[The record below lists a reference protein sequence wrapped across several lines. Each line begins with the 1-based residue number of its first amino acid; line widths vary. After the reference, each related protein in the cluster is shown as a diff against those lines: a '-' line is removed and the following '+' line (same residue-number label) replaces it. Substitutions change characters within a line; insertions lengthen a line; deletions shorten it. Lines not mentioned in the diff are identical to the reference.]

1 MALYASVQSFST
13 SLDSASSRKPP
24 DTSGV
29 GDERAEEGLGHE
41 LGRDQVVGR
50 GLLHRGLVADVLEV
64 LLRVRRIEQEV
75 DQRVGEDRPLG
86 PGRDHEEV
94 VGHRGA
100 GRLPVAEHVGV
111 GALGQVLERGD
122 HVARPGLVDVRGALG
137 DLLVGEDVEAG
148 VGGLDERLHVGLGG
162 IDDLRVAGVGVGD
175 AAVVHAERQRLALV
189 VDDADEALVRRVP
202 QQLPAVVAGEGR
214 VVDDVAAVGDTGRV
228 DGVGHR
234 VLGADVV
241 VRALQALQH
250 VGEVG
255 QVLLVERLD
264 QLAGDVAG
272 QPERGRADHEVD
284 LERVVA
290 QVREQLVLG
299 VVGGDLHLRAE
310 RRLEGRHR
318 VGVDVVGVVEDLER
332 PRLRLLATGHGL
344 DPVGRAA

>member
-1 MALYASVQSFST
+1 M
-13 SLDSASSRKPP
+13 
-24 DTSGV
+24 
-29 GDERAEEGLGHE
+29 
-41 LGRDQVVGR
+41 
-50 GLLHRGLVADVLEV
+50 
-64 LLRVRRIEQEV
+64 
-75 DQRVGEDRPLG
+75 
-86 PGRDHEEV
+86 
-94 VGHRGA
+94 
-100 GRLPVAEHVGV
+100 
-111 GALGQVLERGD
+111 
-122 HVARPGLVDVRGALG
+122 RGALG

-148 VGGLDERLHVGLGG
+148 VGGLDEGLHVGLGG
-162 IDDLRVAGVGVGD
+162 IDDLRVAGVGVGH

-189 VDDADEALVRRVP
+189 VDHADEALVRRVP

-214 VVDDVAAVGDTGRV
+214 VVDDVAAVGHAGRV
-228 DGVGHR
+228 DGVGRR

-290 QVREQLVLG
+290 QVGEELVLG

-344 DPVGRAA
+344 IPLSGSVTGWSKPGQRDARAPTSSRRCSRRRTAASRRGRPGWPAVRIVPRTRVATCQWPRCSSPWA

>member
-24 DTSGV
+24 DTSASVTSVLTRVCGT
-29 GDERAEEGLGHE
+29 R

-86 PGRDHEEV
+86 PGRDDEEV

-111 GALGQVLERGD
+111 GALRQVLERGD

-148 VGGLDERLHVGLGG
+148 VGGLDQGLHVGLGR
-162 IDDLRVAGVGVGD
+162 IDDLRVAGVGVGH
-175 AAVVHAERQRLALV
+175 AAVVHAERQRLPLV
-189 VDDADEALVRRVP
+189 VDHADEALVRRVP
-202 QQLPAVVAGEGR
+202 QQLPAVVPGEGR

-228 DGVGHR
+228 DGVGR
-234 VLGADVV
+234 PSTGS
-241 VRALQALQH
+241 RRRST
-250 VGEVG
+250 GS
-255 QVLLVERLD
+255 
-264 QLAGDVAG
+264 AGS
-272 QPERGRADHEVD
+272 
-284 LERVVA
+284 
-290 QVREQLVLG
+290 
-299 VVGGDLHLRAE
+299 
-310 RRLEGRHR
+310 
-318 VGVDVVGVVEDLER
+318 
-332 PRLRLLATGHGL
+332 
-344 DPVGRAA
+344 AARW